1 MFISFVAEV
10 SMVMVGALGRK
21 GPGEGVFLSS
31 AIMVA
36 LWGLREAEA
45 VS

>member
-1 MFISFVAEV
+1 MFMSLVADV

-31 AIMVA
+31 AMAVA

-45 VS
+45 VY